1 MSVPLMR
8 YYDQNPSYPST
19 DPATLTGRA
28 MNVKTDRRLELS
40 DFLRTRRAK
49 IVPSDVGLADG
60 ARRRTPGLRRE
71 EVALLANIGTTWYT
85 RLEQGLP
92 INVSTD
98 VLHAISRALRLT
110 SDERRHL
117 YLLAGLPL
125 TVAPQDK
132 ERVSDLVGR
141 VLDALD
147 PSPAYVLGR
156 RWDILAWNHSADALA
171 GYSAMSGLARNMVW
185 RLFRDPDYWRRM
197 GDPECVM
204 RRCVAQFRAVAA
216 KYPNDPAFGE
226 LIEDLRMNSPQ
237 FRSLW
242 AEHDVLG
249 STEGLKRF
257 VHPEFGEL
265 ILDHVSFAL
274 AGDGDMRMVVLT
286 AAAGSESERKLQL
299 LGRVAV
305 EA

>member
-1 MSVPLMR
+1 MEH
-8 YYDQNPSYPST
+8 
-19 DPATLTGRA
+19 PAE
-28 MNVKTDRRLELS
+28 RRLELS

-92 INVSTD
+92 INVSSE
-98 VLHAISRALRLT
+98 VLHSISRALRLT

-125 TVAPQDK
+125 TVAPVDE
-132 ERVSDLVGR
+132 ERVSDLVMR
-141 VLDALD
+141 VVNALD
-147 PSPAYVLGR
+147 PSPAYVVGR
-156 RWDILAWNHSADALA
+156 RWDILAWNRIADALFD
-171 GYSAMSGLARNMVW
+171 YSSCTGLARNIVW
-185 RLFRDPDYWRRM
+185 RLFRTPDYRRCM

-204 RRCVAQFRAVAA
+204 RRCVAQFRAIAA
-216 KYPNDPAFGE
+216 KYPSDPAFAE
-226 LIEDLRMNSPQ
+226 LVADLRANSSE
-237 FRSLW
+237 FRDLW

-257 VHPEFGEL
+257 IDPELGEL
-265 ILDHVSFAL
+265 ILENTSFNL
-274 AGDGDMRMVVLT
+274 PGDCDMRMVVLT
-286 AAAGSESERKLQL
+286 AAPGSETERKLQTIAARPQ
-299 LGRVAV
+299 RVATPELV
-305 EA
+305 AAG